1 MTATIERPA
10 QPPGPPEQARV
21 PKRPAP
27 NPHVIAVWGIMIML
41 LIAGVWSLWAL
52 EVTPNNVF
60 GHFDNAARFIER
72 AFPLSWPPVGELLA
86 MTAETLGIVFL
97 ATGFSVFVSTP
108 IAIMAAASTTSGRF
122 SWAVS
127 RMVIIFCRAVP
138 DLVFAIILFRL
149 FGLGALTG
157 ILAMGI
163 SSIGMIGKLYADAIE
178 ELDRGPSEAVK
189 ASGGGRWQWILS
201 TVVPQLIPQMI
212 ATGLHRYDINL
223 RTSVILGYV
232 GVPGIGY
239 YLSGAL
245 ETMQWQ
251 RGMALALWMLMLCV
265 IVELISMGIRAI
277 IMTPNTGD
285 RSFLGLIKAADR
297 SGWATHEPVRT
308 RSGAVR
314 VSPPWDGARW
324 IRFGGIGLLLVLLAA
339 SWIAADIRWEQIPR
353 AAERLIPTIIQFV
366 PDTQGNFI
374 DYWLP
379 ALVET
384 VQMGLAATLLG
395 LILALPMGAMAARN
409 VAPTPSVALFF
420 RMLIVINRAI
430 PELVLAIVLLVILG
444 FGPVPGVLALA
455 FGTTGLFSKLFAD
468 SIEETD
474 TRIQDALRAGGATRI
489 QVFFGSTLRQ
499 VAPAMVAHIMYQV
512 DNNIRN
518 STLLGIVGAGGIG
531 YWLMQTQAQ
540 LAFDVLSFLILC
552 VLVIVIL
559 LEAIA
564 VYIRNV
570 IR

>member
-1 MTATIERPA
+1 MTATMERPA
-10 QPPGPPEQARV
+10 QPPSTPGLSPV
-21 PKRPAP
+21 PKRPVP
-27 NPHVIAVWGIMIML
+27 NPHVVAVWGIMIML
-41 LIAGVWSLWAL
+41 FGGGAWSLWEL
-52 EVTPNNVF
+52 EVTPANVF
-60 GHFDNAARFIER
+60 GHVDNAARFIER
-72 AFPLSWPPVGELLA
+72 AFPLNWPPLNELLA

-122 SWAVS
+122 SWTVS
-127 RMVIIFCRAVP
+127 RLVIIFCRAVP

-189 ASGGGRWQWILS
+189 AAGGGRWQWILS
-201 TVVPQLIPQMI
+201 TVIPQLVPQMI

-251 RGMALALWMLMLCV
+251 RGMALALWVLMLCIV
-265 IVELISMGIRAI
+265 VELISMGIRAA
-277 IMTPNTGD
+277 IMSPSSGD
-285 RSFLGLIKAADR
+285 RGFLSLIKAGDR

-308 RSGAVR
+308 GSGAVR

-324 IRFGGIGLLLVLLAA
+324 MRFGGIGILVALLVA
-339 SWIAADIRWEQIPR
+339 SLIASNIRWEQIPR
-353 AAERLIPTIIQFV
+353 GVERFIPTISEFV
-366 PDTQGNFI
+366 PGAQGRFV

-379 ALVET
+379 ALIET

-395 LILALPMGAMAARN
+395 LVLALPVGAMAARN
-409 VAPTPSVALFF
+409 VAPTPTVALCF
-420 RMLIVINRAI
+420 RIFIVINRAI
-430 PELVLAIVLLVILG
+430 PELILAIVLLVILG

-474 TRIQDALRAGGATRI
+474 VRVQDALRAGGATRI

-512 DNNIRN
+512 DNNVRN

-540 LAFDVLSFLILC
+540 LAYDVLSFLILS
-552 VLVIVIL
+552 VLLIVIV

>member
-1 MTATIERPA
+1 MTATMERPA
-10 QPPGPPEQARV
+10 QPPRTSVLPPV
-21 PKRPAP
+21 PKRPVP
-27 NPHVIAVWGIMIML
+27 NPHVVAVWGIMIML
-41 LIAGVWSLWAL
+41 LGGGAWSLWEL
-52 EVTPNNVF
+52 EVTPANVF

-72 AFPLSWPPVGELLA
+72 AFPLNWPPLSELLA

-122 SWAVS
+122 SWTVS
-127 RMVIIFCRAVP
+127 RLVIIFCRAVP

-178 ELDRGPSEAVK
+178 ELDRGPSEAVE
-189 ASGGGRWQWILS
+189 AAGGGRWQWILS
-201 TVVPQLIPQMI
+201 TVIPQLIPQMI

-251 RGMALALWMLMLCV
+251 RGMALALWVLMLCIV
-265 IVELISMGIRAI
+265 VELISMGIRAA
-277 IMTPNTGD
+277 IMSPSSGD

-314 VSPPWDGARW
+314 VSPPWTGARW
-324 IRFGGIGLLLVLLAA
+324 MRFGGIGILVVLLVA
-339 SWIAADIRWEQIPR
+339 SLIASNIRWEQIPR
-353 AAERLIPTIIQFV
+353 GVERFIPTISEFI
-366 PDTQGNFI
+366 PGTQGRFV

-379 ALVET
+379 ALIET

-395 LILALPMGAMAARN
+395 LVLALPVGAMAARN
-409 VAPTPSVALFF
+409 VAPTPTVALCF
-420 RMLIVINRAI
+420 RIFIVVNRAI
-430 PELVLAIVLLVILG
+430 PELILAIVLLVILG

-474 TRIQDALRAGGATRI
+474 VRVQNALRAGGATRI

-512 DNNIRN
+512 DNNVRN

-540 LAFDVLSFLILC
+540 LAYDVLSFLILS
-552 VLVIVIL
+552 VLLIVIV